1 MKNFAKRTLSVFLA
15 VLMLV
20 SALSV
25 AALAQNTPP
34 LFVNLGDSIAWGRIE
49 NEDQHPEYNWE
60 NNSYSGLFASYLG
73 TTRTSYARRGM
84 QTTDILYMIDEEF
97 CEGVNNGSIVADSW
111 WQPEY
116 PPFDGVPLEEVRTN
130 VANADYISLCI
141 GVCDYISYPE
151 DVESRRLEE
160 IGDIDA
166 ASARLKELLDAGK
179 IDTEVF
185 NAFNKLLSMRSEKAL
200 VIINYVLDML
210 QGYIDYTENYTRIVK
225 DLREANPTAT
235 ILLIGNYIPG
245 GTISALQEMPEASP
259 IIFFVNRLIDNINL
273 VAKNAAEQ
281 YNCLYVDTMG
291 VESDWHPTVK
301 GHQQICERMIAVLNG
316 EKTYAGST
324 ELVAAVTKHA
334 TEKTSKYVAPVLKIV
349 KNVVASSSNLFS
361 SLLRIK

>member
-1 MKNFAKRTLSVFLA
+1 MKHFAKRALSVFLT

-25 AALAQNTPP
+25 AAFAQDTPP
-34 LFVNLGDSIAWGRIE
+34 LYVNLGDSIAWGRIE
-49 NEDQHPEYNWE
+49 NEDQYPEYNWDE
-60 NNSYSGLFASYLG
+60 NSYSGLFASYLG

-84 QTTDILYMIDEEF
+84 QTTDVLYMIDEEF
-97 CEGVNNGSIVADSW
+97 YEGVNNGSIVADSW

-116 PPFDGVPLEEVRTN
+116 PPFDGVSLEEVRTN

-141 GVCDYISYPE
+141 GVCDYISYPR
-151 DVESRRLEE
+151 DVESKRLEE

-166 ASARLKELLDAGK
+166 TIAHLKELLDAGK

-185 NAFNKLLSMRSEKAL
+185 KAFTSLLRMYSGKAL
-200 VIINYVLDML
+200 VIVNYVLDML
-210 QGYIDYTENYTRIVK
+210 QGYIDYSENYGRIVK

-273 VAKNAAEQ
+273 ISKKAAEQ

-291 VESDWHPTVK
+291 VESDWHPTVN
-301 GHQQICERMIAVLNG
+301 GHQQICDRMIAVLNG

-324 ELVAAVTKHA
+324 KAIAAVTNHA
-334 TEKTSKYVAPVLKIV
+334 VEKTAKYVAPVLKIV
-349 KNVVASSSNLFS
+349 KNTVASSSNFFS
-361 SLLRIK
+361 SLLKK